1 LSRHAIVDGHEDIAF
16 NVLSL
21 RRNFLDKISNVRSKN
36 AFKNE
41 GIPTV
46 SLPELKKG
54 NVRIL
59 FATLWVAPCKRS
71 RAPGG
76 LCYRTFEE
84 AHALAKGQLDYY
96 RTIESQ
102 GFVRIIRTRAELKE
116 HLTYEKK
123 VGLVILMEGADP
135 ILTPREVNEWFKAG
149 VRIVG
154 PAWQRTKYCGGTD
167 APGPLTKEGRELM
180 AEMESTGMILDLSHM
195 ADASFYDALDLFHG
209 NVIASHSNCRKYV
222 PTNRQLTD
230 DMIKALVSRD
240 GVVGTVLF
248 NKFLDR
254 DWKRKGNVKNEVTLS
269 AVIKHMKNVCE
280 LSGNTL
286 HSAIGSDL
294 DGGFGAESVP
304 RGIDTVADLQKLG
317 NALGR
322 EGFSGAEVSN
332 IMSDNWIRLLER
344 GLPQ

>member
-1 LSRHAIVDGHEDIAF
+1 LPRHTIVDGHEDIGF

-36 AFKNE
+36 AFKSE

-46 SLPELKKG
+46 SLPELEAG
-54 NVRIL
+54 NVRIV
-59 FATLWVAPCKRS
+59 FATIWVAPCKKS
-71 RAPGG
+71 PVPGG
-76 LCYRTFEE
+76 LCYRTSEE
-84 AHALAKGQLDYY
+84 AHAPAMAQLDYY
-96 RTIESQ
+96 RRIESQ
-102 GFVRIIRTRAELKE
+102 GFVNILRTKAELKE
-116 HLTYEKK
+116 HLSCKKK

-135 ILTPREVNEWFKAG
+135 ILTPKEAKNWFKSG

-154 PAWQRTKYCGGTD
+154 PAWQRTRYSGGTG
-167 APGPLTKEGRELM
+167 APGPLTKEGKELM
-180 AEMESTGMILDLSHM
+180 AEMESTGMILDVSHM
-195 ADASFYDALDLFHG
+195 ADESFFNALDLFHG

-222 PTNRQLTD
+222 PTDRQLTD
-230 DMIKALVSRD
+230 EMIKAVVSKN
-240 GVVGTVLF
+240 GVIGTVLF
-248 NKFLDR
+248 NKFLNP
-254 DWKRKGNVKNEVTLS
+254 DWKGRGKGKKEVTFS

-317 NALGR
+317 DALGG
-322 EGFSGAEVSN
+322 EGFSGSEVSD

-344 GLPQ
+344 AFPE